1 MIKNLDSI
9 QNNAAIA
16 IAETIRGTSS
26 EIFQEL
32 GFESLKW
39 RHRLGK
45 LWGSKFLTCYN
56 FRHQLSKFFAP

>member
-32 GFESLKW
+32 GLESLKS
-39 RHRLGK
+39 RHRLGIV
-45 LWGSKFLTCYN
+45 GV
-56 FRHQLSKFFAP
+56 